1 MTSEAELDQRAR
13 AGDAQAQ
20 FALGRM
26 LLDGPRAAVDGGR
39 GIGLIEQAAASGN
52 GDATAMIALF
62 DAMGISGPPDWERA
76 LDRLAL
82 AAERGSSSAR
92 LQLGL
97 LARVAPR
104 QERPASHGGSSWGA
118 LRGRVDLPRA
128 FQSGAFKALSEQPR
142 VRVIEQFASP
152 AECRWLIERT
162 RERLRPANVINPATG
177 ALGYTAGRS
186 NSGAEFQVPD
196 MDLVIE
202 MIRARISAAT
212 RLPLPLFEPTQVL
225 HYAPGQEFRPHF
237 DFLDP
242 ANPAYGEE
250 LRRGQRVAT
259 FLIYLNDRF
268 VGGET
273 DFPEAGLRF
282 RGRTGDAI
290 FWANVG
296 PDGRPDPLTRHAG
309 LPPASGEKWILSQ
322 WIRGRPGQA
331 R

>member
-1 MTSEAELDQRAR
+1 
-13 AGDAQAQ
+13 
-20 FALGRM
+20 
-26 LLDGPRAAVDGGR
+26 
-39 GIGLIEQAAASGN
+39 
-52 GDATAMIALF
+52 
-62 DAMGISGPPDWERA
+62 
-76 LDRLAL
+76 
-82 AAERGSSSAR
+82 
-92 LQLGL
+92 
-97 LARVAPR
+97 
-104 QERPASHGGSSWGA
+104 
-118 LRGRVDLPRA
+118 
-128 FQSGAFKALSEQPR
+128 
-142 VRVIEQFASP
+142 
-152 AECRWLIERT
+152 
-162 RERLRPANVINPATG
+162 
-177 ALGYTAGRS
+177 
-186 NSGAEFQVPD
+186 

-259 FLIYLNDRF
+259 YHIYLNDRF